1 MIMIKKS
8 GADKRKGKLNNA
20 GFSLVEVL
28 VAMAVLAILS
38 IPVLGSFSNAA
49 RINHK
54 ARKEENANTVA
65 SDIVEQFKSVSMSR
79 ILEDYAGKYTESSG
93 KYIFRETKEGTNGEE
108 YTVVTELDPGI
119 YNSGDDSDKNYNNN
133 INSYVNSV
141 KNIVLRE
148 DLYSHDID
156 AENYFKERYT
166 AGFDKNKIEKT
177 TNVIDENS
185 KISDNKYI
193 QDASDNAVSQVKEE
207 VLPEQARNIAV
218 NVVYVATALIL
229 FIVSKIVLSIVISLA
244 NAIASL
250 PILKQFNEIG
260 GFLYGLVRGAIISLV
275 LILVIGTI
283 AKLNPNGSL
292 SKNVESTYLL
302 KEVYGSIVK
311 IK

>member
-1 MIMIKKS
+1 MGIAIDIILVLIVALSAFLGYKK
-8 GADKRKGKLNNA
+8 G
-20 GFSLVEVL
+20 LVEL
-28 VAMAVLAILS
+28 GAKLFAGIIAIVITL
-38 IPVLGSFSNAA
+38 IIYKPVG
-49 RINHK
+49 
-54 ARKEENANTVA
+54 
-65 SDIVEQFKSVSMSR
+65 
-79 ILEDYAGKYTESSG
+79 
-93 KYIFRETKEGTNGEE
+93 
-108 YTVVTELDPGI
+108 
-119 YNSGDDSDKNYNNN
+119 
-133 INSYVNSV
+133 
-141 KNIVLRE
+141 NIVIKNT
-148 DLYSHDID
+148 SID
-156 AENYFKERYT
+156 EKIENT
-166 AGFDKNKIEKT
+166 ILEKT

-193 QDASDNAVSQVKEE
+193 QDARDNAVSQVKEE

-244 NAIASL
+244 NAVASL

-292 SKNVESTYLL
+292 GKNVESTYLL
-302 KEVYGSIVK
+302 KEVYNNVVK

>member
-1 MIMIKKS
+1 MGIVIDIILVLIVALSAFLGYKK
-8 GADKRKGKLNNA
+8 G
-20 GFSLVEVL
+20 LVEL
-28 VAMAVLAILS
+28 GAKLFAGIIAIVITL
-38 IPVLGSFSNAA
+38 IIYKPVG
-49 RINHK
+49 
-54 ARKEENANTVA
+54 
-65 SDIVEQFKSVSMSR
+65 
-79 ILEDYAGKYTESSG
+79 
-93 KYIFRETKEGTNGEE
+93 
-108 YTVVTELDPGI
+108 
-119 YNSGDDSDKNYNNN
+119 
-133 INSYVNSV
+133 
-141 KNIVLRE
+141 NIVIKNT
-148 DLYSHDID
+148 SID
-156 AENYFKERYT
+156 EKIENT
-166 AGFDKNKIEKT
+166 ILEKT

-302 KEVYGSIVK
+302 KEVYDNVVK

>member
-1 MIMIKKS
+1 MITLIIYK
-8 GADKRKGKLNNA
+8 
-20 GFSLVEVL
+20 
-28 VAMAVLAILS
+28 
-38 IPVLGSFSNAA
+38 PVG
-49 RINHK
+49 
-54 ARKEENANTVA
+54 
-65 SDIVEQFKSVSMSR
+65 
-79 ILEDYAGKYTESSG
+79 
-93 KYIFRETKEGTNGEE
+93 
-108 YTVVTELDPGI
+108 
-119 YNSGDDSDKNYNNN
+119 
-133 INSYVNSV
+133 
-141 KNIVLRE
+141 NIVIKNT
-148 DLYSHDID
+148 SID
-156 AENYFKERYT
+156 EKIENT
-166 AGFDKNKIEKT
+166 ILEKT

-244 NAIASL
+244 NAAASL

-292 SKNVESTYLL
+292 GKNVESTYLL
-302 KEVYGSIVK
+302 KEVYNNVVK

>member
-1 MIMIKKS
+1 MGIVIDIILVLIVALSAFLGYKK
-8 GADKRKGKLNNA
+8 G
-20 GFSLVEVL
+20 LVEL
-28 VAMAVLAILS
+28 GAKLFAGIIAIVITL
-38 IPVLGSFSNAA
+38 IIYKPVG
-49 RINHK
+49 
-54 ARKEENANTVA
+54 
-65 SDIVEQFKSVSMSR
+65 
-79 ILEDYAGKYTESSG
+79 
-93 KYIFRETKEGTNGEE
+93 
-108 YTVVTELDPGI
+108 
-119 YNSGDDSDKNYNNN
+119 
-133 INSYVNSV
+133 
-141 KNIVLRE
+141 NIVIKNT
-148 DLYSHDID
+148 SID
-156 AENYFKERYT
+156 EKIENT
-166 AGFDKNKIEKT
+166 ILEKT

-244 NAIASL
+244 NAVASL

-292 SKNVESTYLL
+292 GKNVESTYLL
-302 KEVYGSIVK
+302 KEVYNNVVK

>member
-1 MIMIKKS
+1 MGIVIDIILVLIVALSAFLGYKK
-8 GADKRKGKLNNA
+8 G
-20 GFSLVEVL
+20 LVEL
-28 VAMAVLAILS
+28 GAKLFAGIIAIVITL
-38 IPVLGSFSNAA
+38 IIYKPVG
-49 RINHK
+49 
-54 ARKEENANTVA
+54 
-65 SDIVEQFKSVSMSR
+65 
-79 ILEDYAGKYTESSG
+79 
-93 KYIFRETKEGTNGEE
+93 
-108 YTVVTELDPGI
+108 
-119 YNSGDDSDKNYNNN
+119 
-133 INSYVNSV
+133 
-141 KNIVLRE
+141 NIVIKNT
-148 DLYSHDID
+148 SID
-156 AENYFKERYT
+156 EKIENT
-166 AGFDKNKIEKT
+166 ILEKT

-250 PILKQFNEIG
+250 PILKQFNEVG
-260 GFLYGLVRGAIISLV
+260 GLLYGLVRGAIISLV

>member
-1 MIMIKKS
+1 MGIVIDIILVLIVALSAFLGYKK
-8 GADKRKGKLNNA
+8 G
-20 GFSLVEVL
+20 LVEL
-28 VAMAVLAILS
+28 GAKLFAGIIAIVITLIIYKPVGNIIIKNTS
-38 IPVLGSFSNAA
+38 IDEK
-49 RINHK
+49 I
-54 ARKEENANTVA
+54 ENT
-65 SDIVEQFKSVSMSR
+65 
-79 ILEDYAGKYTESSG
+79 IL
-93 KYIFRETKEGTNGEE
+93 
-108 YTVVTELDPGI
+108 
-119 YNSGDDSDKNYNNN
+119 
-133 INSYVNSV
+133 
-141 KNIVLRE
+141 
-148 DLYSHDID
+148 
-156 AENYFKERYT
+156 
-166 AGFDKNKIEKT
+166 EKT

-292 SKNVESTYLL
+292 SKNVESTCLL
-302 KEVYGSIVK
+302 KEVYDNVVK

>member
-1 MIMIKKS
+1 MGIVIDIILVLIVALSAFLGYKK
-8 GADKRKGKLNNA
+8 G
-20 GFSLVEVL
+20 LVEL
-28 VAMAVLAILS
+28 GAKLFAGIIAIVITLIIYKPVGNIFIKNTS
-38 IPVLGSFSNAA
+38 IDEK
-49 RINHK
+49 I
-54 ARKEENANTVA
+54 ENT
-65 SDIVEQFKSVSMSR
+65 
-79 ILEDYAGKYTESSG
+79 IL
-93 KYIFRETKEGTNGEE
+93 
-108 YTVVTELDPGI
+108 
-119 YNSGDDSDKNYNNN
+119 
-133 INSYVNSV
+133 
-141 KNIVLRE
+141 
-148 DLYSHDID
+148 
-156 AENYFKERYT
+156 
-166 AGFDKNKIEKT
+166 EKT

-302 KEVYGSIVK
+302 KEVYDNVVK

>member
-1 MIMIKKS
+1 MGIAIDIILVLIVALSAFLGYKK
-8 GADKRKGKLNNA
+8 G
-20 GFSLVEVL
+20 LVEL
-28 VAMAVLAILS
+28 GAKLFAGIIAIVITL
-38 IPVLGSFSNAA
+38 IIYKPVG
-49 RINHK
+49 
-54 ARKEENANTVA
+54 
-65 SDIVEQFKSVSMSR
+65 
-79 ILEDYAGKYTESSG
+79 
-93 KYIFRETKEGTNGEE
+93 
-108 YTVVTELDPGI
+108 
-119 YNSGDDSDKNYNNN
+119 
-133 INSYVNSV
+133 
-141 KNIVLRE
+141 NIVIKNT
-148 DLYSHDID
+148 SID
-156 AENYFKERYT
+156 EKIENT
-166 AGFDKNKIEKT
+166 ILEKT

-244 NAIASL
+244 NAVASL

-302 KEVYGSIVK
+302 KEVYDNVVK

>member
-1 MIMIKKS
+1 MGIVIDIILVLIVALSAFLGYKK
-8 GADKRKGKLNNA
+8 G
-20 GFSLVEVL
+20 LVEL
-28 VAMAVLAILS
+28 GAKLFAGIIAIVITL
-38 IPVLGSFSNAA
+38 IIYKPVG
-49 RINHK
+49 
-54 ARKEENANTVA
+54 
-65 SDIVEQFKSVSMSR
+65 
-79 ILEDYAGKYTESSG
+79 
-93 KYIFRETKEGTNGEE
+93 
-108 YTVVTELDPGI
+108 
-119 YNSGDDSDKNYNNN
+119 
-133 INSYVNSV
+133 
-141 KNIVLRE
+141 NIVIKNT
-148 DLYSHDID
+148 SID
-156 AENYFKERYT
+156 EKIENT
-166 AGFDKNKIEKT
+166 ILEKT

-260 GFLYGLVRGAIISLV
+260 GFLYGLARGAIISLV

>member
-1 MIMIKKS
+1 MGIVIDIILVLIVALSAFLGYKK
-8 GADKRKGKLNNA
+8 G
-20 GFSLVEVL
+20 LVEL
-28 VAMAVLAILS
+28 GAKLFAGIIAIVITL
-38 IPVLGSFSNAA
+38 IIYKPVG
-49 RINHK
+49 
-54 ARKEENANTVA
+54 
-65 SDIVEQFKSVSMSR
+65 
-79 ILEDYAGKYTESSG
+79 
-93 KYIFRETKEGTNGEE
+93 
-108 YTVVTELDPGI
+108 
-119 YNSGDDSDKNYNNN
+119 
-133 INSYVNSV
+133 
-141 KNIVLRE
+141 NIVIKNT
-148 DLYSHDID
+148 SID
-156 AENYFKERYT
+156 EKIENT
-166 AGFDKNKIEKT
+166 ILEKT

-302 KEVYGSIVK
+302 KEVYNNVVK

>member
-1 MIMIKKS
+1 MGIVIDIILVLIVALSAFLGYKK
-8 GADKRKGKLNNA
+8 G
-20 GFSLVEVL
+20 LVEL
-28 VAMAVLAILS
+28 GAKLFAGIIAIVITL
-38 IPVLGSFSNAA
+38 IIYKPVG
-49 RINHK
+49 
-54 ARKEENANTVA
+54 
-65 SDIVEQFKSVSMSR
+65 
-79 ILEDYAGKYTESSG
+79 
-93 KYIFRETKEGTNGEE
+93 
-108 YTVVTELDPGI
+108 
-119 YNSGDDSDKNYNNN
+119 
-133 INSYVNSV
+133 
-141 KNIVLRE
+141 NIVIKNT
-148 DLYSHDID
+148 SID
-156 AENYFKERYT
+156 EKIENT
-166 AGFDKNKIEKT
+166 ILEKT

-207 VLPEQARNIAV
+207 VIPEQARNIAV

-244 NAIASL
+244 NAVASL

-260 GFLYGLVRGAIISLV
+260 GLLYGLVRGAIISLV

-302 KEVYGSIVK
+302 KEVYDNVVK

>member
-1 MIMIKKS
+1 MGIVIDIILVLIVAFSAFLGYKK
-8 GADKRKGKLNNA
+8 G
-20 GFSLVEVL
+20 LVEL
-28 VAMAVLAILS
+28 GAKLFAGIIAIVITL
-38 IPVLGSFSNAA
+38 IIYKPVG
-49 RINHK
+49 
-54 ARKEENANTVA
+54 
-65 SDIVEQFKSVSMSR
+65 
-79 ILEDYAGKYTESSG
+79 
-93 KYIFRETKEGTNGEE
+93 
-108 YTVVTELDPGI
+108 
-119 YNSGDDSDKNYNNN
+119 
-133 INSYVNSV
+133 
-141 KNIVLRE
+141 NIVIKNT
-148 DLYSHDID
+148 SID
-156 AENYFKERYT
+156 EKIENT
-166 AGFDKNKIEKT
+166 ILEKT

-207 VLPEQARNIAV
+207 VIPEQARNIAV

-244 NAIASL
+244 NAVASL

-260 GFLYGLVRGAIISLV
+260 GLLYGLVRGAIISFV

-302 KEVYGSIVK
+302 KEVYNNVVK

>member
-1 MIMIKKS
+1 MGIVIDIILVLIVALSAFLGYKK
-8 GADKRKGKLNNA
+8 G
-20 GFSLVEVL
+20 LVEL
-28 VAMAVLAILS
+28 GAKLFAGIIAIVITL
-38 IPVLGSFSNAA
+38 IIYKPVG
-49 RINHK
+49 
-54 ARKEENANTVA
+54 
-65 SDIVEQFKSVSMSR
+65 
-79 ILEDYAGKYTESSG
+79 
-93 KYIFRETKEGTNGEE
+93 
-108 YTVVTELDPGI
+108 
-119 YNSGDDSDKNYNNN
+119 
-133 INSYVNSV
+133 
-141 KNIVLRE
+141 NIVIKNT
-148 DLYSHDID
+148 SID
-156 AENYFKERYT
+156 EKIENT
-166 AGFDKNKIEKT
+166 ILEKT

-244 NAIASL
+244 NAVASL

>member
-1 MIMIKKS
+1 MGIVIDIILVLIVAFSAFLGYKK
-8 GADKRKGKLNNA
+8 G
-20 GFSLVEVL
+20 LVEL
-28 VAMAVLAILS
+28 GAKLFAGIIAIVITL
-38 IPVLGSFSNAA
+38 IIYKPVG
-49 RINHK
+49 
-54 ARKEENANTVA
+54 
-65 SDIVEQFKSVSMSR
+65 
-79 ILEDYAGKYTESSG
+79 
-93 KYIFRETKEGTNGEE
+93 
-108 YTVVTELDPGI
+108 
-119 YNSGDDSDKNYNNN
+119 
-133 INSYVNSV
+133 
-141 KNIVLRE
+141 NIVIKNT
-148 DLYSHDID
+148 SID
-156 AENYFKERYT
+156 EKIENT
-166 AGFDKNKIEKT
+166 ILEKT

-218 NVVYVATALIL
+218 NIVYVATALIL

-244 NAIASL
+244 NAVASL

-260 GFLYGLVRGAIISLV
+260 GLLYGLVRGAIISLV

-302 KEVYGSIVK
+302 KEVYDNVVK

>member
-1 MIMIKKS
+1 MGIVIDIILVLIVALSAFLGYKK
-8 GADKRKGKLNNA
+8 G
-20 GFSLVEVL
+20 LVEL
-28 VAMAVLAILS
+28 GAKLFAGIIAIVITL
-38 IPVLGSFSNAA
+38 IIYKPVG
-49 RINHK
+49 
-54 ARKEENANTVA
+54 
-65 SDIVEQFKSVSMSR
+65 
-79 ILEDYAGKYTESSG
+79 
-93 KYIFRETKEGTNGEE
+93 
-108 YTVVTELDPGI
+108 
-119 YNSGDDSDKNYNNN
+119 
-133 INSYVNSV
+133 
-141 KNIVLRE
+141 NIVIKNT
-148 DLYSHDID
+148 SID
-156 AENYFKERYT
+156 EKIENT
-166 AGFDKNKIEKT
+166 ILEKT

>member
-1 MIMIKKS
+1 MGIVIDIILVLIVALSAFLGYKK
-8 GADKRKGKLNNA
+8 G
-20 GFSLVEVL
+20 LVEL
-28 VAMAVLAILS
+28 GAKLFAGIIAIVITLIIYKPVGNIIIKNTS
-38 IPVLGSFSNAA
+38 IDEK
-49 RINHK
+49 I
-54 ARKEENANTVA
+54 ENT
-65 SDIVEQFKSVSMSR
+65 
-79 ILEDYAGKYTESSG
+79 IL
-93 KYIFRETKEGTNGEE
+93 
-108 YTVVTELDPGI
+108 
-119 YNSGDDSDKNYNNN
+119 
-133 INSYVNSV
+133 
-141 KNIVLRE
+141 
-148 DLYSHDID
+148 
-156 AENYFKERYT
+156 
-166 AGFDKNKIEKT
+166 EKT

-302 KEVYGSIVK
+302 KEVYNNVVK

>member
-1 MIMIKKS
+1 MGIVIDIILVLIVALSAFLGYKK
-8 GADKRKGKLNNA
+8 G
-20 GFSLVEVL
+20 LVEL
-28 VAMAVLAILS
+28 GAKLFAGIIAIVITL
-38 IPVLGSFSNAA
+38 IIYKPVG
-49 RINHK
+49 
-54 ARKEENANTVA
+54 
-65 SDIVEQFKSVSMSR
+65 
-79 ILEDYAGKYTESSG
+79 
-93 KYIFRETKEGTNGEE
+93 
-108 YTVVTELDPGI
+108 
-119 YNSGDDSDKNYNNN
+119 
-133 INSYVNSV
+133 
-141 KNIVLRE
+141 NIVIKNT
-148 DLYSHDID
+148 SID
-156 AENYFKERYT
+156 EKIENT
-166 AGFDKNKIEKT
+166 ILEKT

-207 VLPEQARNIAV
+207 VIPEQARNIAV

-244 NAIASL
+244 NAVVSL

-260 GFLYGLVRGAIISLV
+260 GLLYGLVRGAIISLV

-302 KEVYGSIVK
+302 KEVYDNVVK